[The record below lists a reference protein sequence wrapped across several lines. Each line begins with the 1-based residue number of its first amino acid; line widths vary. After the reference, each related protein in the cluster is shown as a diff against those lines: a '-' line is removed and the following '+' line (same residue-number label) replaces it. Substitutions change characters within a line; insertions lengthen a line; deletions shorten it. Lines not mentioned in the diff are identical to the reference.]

1 MGARAEL
8 SWGSSSSALD
18 VMRIHTERWPS
29 QARGKQ
35 IVDPSF
41 QSQASARM
49 EASFGLAKAHEKGTK
64 QAQVGSNRPG
74 WPPNQALYSLCGT
87 ISSFSVLYPEW
98 TNLGWRCTRL
108 WTWADYSY
116 EVQWAAQVRSP
127 CRRCWK
133 ALAQSF
139 KILPIISSPSPL
151 DQNLFNRGGGPLTM
165 GESRRP
171 LGAQNTCIPSVP
183 NYKSILLLYSIHSKL

>member
-1 MGARAEL
+1 
-8 SWGSSSSALD
+8 
-18 VMRIHTERWPS
+18 MRNASIENL
-29 QARGKQ
+29 
-35 IVDPSF
+35 IVLLHMD
-41 QSQASARM
+41 R
-49 EASFGLAKAHEKGTK
+49 LLTK
-64 QAQVGSNRPG
+64 HRQFRT
-74 WPPNQALYSLCGT
+74 LYSLPSLGNLELY
-87 ISSFSVLYPEW
+87 ILYLGQSMLSLLYPEQ

-139 KILPIISSPSPL
+139 KILPIISSPSSL
-151 DQNLFNRGGGPLTM
+151 DQNFFNRGGGPLTM